1 MRAAA
6 PQSRVDIRS
15 WRTGRRPGSYPE
27 REIVTLSTPSPSSD
41 PSVNAPEQLS
51 LALQAVVGRFE
62 SLVRKVGWRHGLD
75 GDDLDEVMQD
85 VRLRLW
91 RARGGSEQILDS
103 SASYVY
109 RTATSAALDLIRRRR
124 RTTPPPGPAYEDP
137 ASKEDV
143 IGQLPSTLPGGGSPE
158 HMLEATDVERA
169 VQVAIS
175 RIAMS
180 RRPVVR
186 MYLLGH
192 PQMEIATLMGWSE
205 AKTRNLLYRGLADL
219 RVQLTAMGYGPE
231 GATP

>member
-1 MRAAA
+1 M
-6 PQSRVDIRS
+6 
-15 WRTGRRPGSYPE
+15 
-27 REIVTLSTPSPSSD
+27 TLSTPSSPSD

-91 RARGGSEQILDS
+91 RARGESEQILGS

-109 RTATSAALDLIRRRR
+109 RTAMSAALDLIRRRR
-124 RTTPPPGPAYEDP
+124 RTTGPGPAYDDQ

-143 IGQLPSTLPGGGSPE
+143 IDQVPSTLPGGGSPE
-158 HMLEATDVERA
+158 HLLDATDVEHA

>member
-1 MRAAA
+1 
-6 PQSRVDIRS
+6 
-15 WRTGRRPGSYPE
+15 
-27 REIVTLSTPSPSSD
+27 VTSSTPSFPSD
-41 PSVNAPEQLS
+41 PSVNASEQLS
-51 LALQAVVGRFE
+51 LALQAVVARFE

-109 RTATSAALDLIRRRR
+109 RTAMSAALDLIRRRR
-124 RTTPPPGPAYEDP
+124 RTTGLPGPVRDDP
-137 ASKEDV
+137 VSKEEV
-143 IGQLPSTLPGGGSPE
+143 IDQLPSTLPGGGSPE
-158 HMLEATDVERA
+158 RLLEATDVEHA

-175 RIAMS
+175 HIPMS

-205 AKTRNLLYRGLADL
+205 AKTRNLLYRGLADV
-219 RVQLTAMGYGPE
+219 RAQLTAMGYGPE
-231 GATP
+231 GARP